1 MGPSHVLFCVPVSM
15 EAPLITDA
23 PPPAPADDSP
33 LLPDPDPEGMSL
45 EMEIERKAQAEE
57 VLENERYTFGDAEVF
72 GGEVQPDQTLADGGA
87 GADLAAPLADGGA
100 GAQVSGRAETE
111 ADKGPGGG
119 AGSVNVAEGTVHD
132 GFVPYQRWKCG
143 RCGRETQDTLAPG
156 PRCCAFPRRVRV
168 PLAADG
174 SAGAE
179 EVHGEVH
186 AVGFVAEAA
195 PP

>member
-1 MGPSHVLFCVPVSM
+1 MSTFNSNAADASLSRPSRPDSESMSSSRPDEWVTAMDEAEYLQTRARPPEPSEPSGPSR
-15 EAPLITDA
+15 APLGPLRA
-23 PPPAPADDSP
+23 P
-33 LLPDPDPEGMSL
+33 
-45 EMEIERKAQAEE
+45 Q
-57 VLENERYTFGDAEVF
+57 
-72 GGEVQPDQTLADGGA
+72 LADPGYEHVRRNRSRSHRA
-87 GADLAAPLADGGA
+87 E
-100 GAQVSGRAETE
+100 VSGRAETE